1 MPLTGNALSV
11 KDWTSFSQD
20 DLGLTSYYCFVLMG
34 VGIGK
39 VEADNVGEIVFR
51 TRMLQGIVG
60 NLMTGGQEVA
70 DKLESVEF
78 VSRLVGYYANV
89 PTESWAVWSKRV
101 HNIHAGEYQAMAKR
115 LLEAESVLA

>member
-34 VGIGK
+34 IGIGR
-39 VEADNVGEIVFR
+39 VEEDNVGEIVFR

-89 PTESWAVWSKRV
+89 PTETWAVWSKRV
-101 HNIHAGEYQAMAKR
+101 HNIHAGEYQGYAR
-115 LLEAESVLA
+115 QLLKPATV